1 VFVASGG
8 FDSATTILKG
18 GGEKV
23 SFGGTGINT
32 SITGGGTEIVAGG
45 IASGTVVS
53 SGGTLDVLAGG
64 TATAPNLLSGG
75 TAIVGGTLVIENQTV
90 TVGSNSIRLSSGGKL
105 ELENGSVTGPSTI
118 FPLYAATR
126 VPFQCLVGTN
136 VIVGEHEQL

>member
-32 SITGGGTEIVAGG
+32 SITGV
-45 IASGTVVS
+45 ASGTVVS

-90 TVGSNSIRLSSGGKL
+90 TVGSNSIRLSSGG
-105 ELENGSVTGPSTI
+105 TGT
-118 FPLYAATR
+118 
-126 VPFQCLVGTN
+126 
-136 VIVGEHEQL
+136 